1 MKIAMQQ
8 SAYYP
13 WIGGAEIF
21 AQKVAEHLVR
31 EGHEVDMITGL
42 WDKPDIY
49 TESWN
54 KKHENINGVDI
65 YRTKT
70 VNIRNLKS
78 LSCLFPIAYK
88 TIKLDKKKDYDVIH
102 SHIFPA
108 MQSGTIVQKIRK
120 KPHIITVQGGDLVD
134 YEETT
139 AKFGGILKPLISWS
153 LKNANLVHAVS
164 THTQKRAIEL
174 GAKNTIM
181 IPNGVDIKEYEPMP
195 KDKLREKYGFSQD
208 EQIIIST
215 SRLTPK
221 NGIDYLIKAVSV
233 LKKPDIKLLIL
244 GDGDQRPELE
254 ALIRDLKLEEIVKL
268 LGYIPRKK
276 VIEYLNIADV
286 FAKPSID
293 EGFGISFIE
302 AMACKIPIIG
312 TNVGGIPDIIEDG
325 VNGFM
330 VSPKNVDELSNAIM
344 NLLED
349 EDLKKRVAEASYKT
363 VKEKFSWE
371 IVLKKIDKLYE
382 SVWELRT

>member
-31 EGHEVDMITGL
+31 GGHEVDMITGL
-42 WDKPDIY
+42 WDKPDIF
-49 TESWN
+49 TKSWN

-139 AKFGGILKPLISWS
+139 AKFGGILKPLISLS
-153 LKNANLVHAVS
+153 LKNANIVHAVS

-181 IPNGVDIKEYEPMP
+181 IPNGVDIKEYKPMP

-221 NGIDYLIKAVSV
+221 NGIDCLIKAVSV

-244 GDGDQRPELE
+244 GDGDQRPELK

-312 TNVGGIPDIIEDG
+312 TNVGGIPDIIKDG

-330 VSPKNVDELSNAIM
+330 VPPKNVDELSNVII

-371 IVLKKIDKLYE
+371 IVLKKIDKVYQSIWE
-382 SVWELRT
+382 SHT